1 MRFTDSHKD
10 VQLLQRIY
18 DTFGEK
24 GGNII
29 IAEPNEM
36 FSMKVAMSKPNEYDV
51 NFKISEFRYFH
62 DPRVTLDVEAR
73 LVIVEGQ
80 ILSIEICDYDVTFD
94 SALYLDEEIAE
105 MDDEDILQVLA
116 YRFSVIL

>member
-73 LVIVEGQ
+73 LFIVEGQ